1 MRNMADNDKFMWL
14 DKQINALK
22 EALTVGEFGELV
34 LALYHYSVYREFPL
48 EMSRV
53 IEVAAHLMALTI
65 DDFKD

>member
-1 MRNMADNDKFMWL
+1 MDDNDKFMWL

-34 LALYHYSVYREFPL
+34 LALYHYIVYRKFPM

-53 IEVAAHLMALTI
+53 VEVAVHLMALTI
-65 DDFKD
+65 DDFGGC